1 MSGSH
6 TLTPPHLEVPEPPQ
20 AMPGVCSARAQQRR
34 APGSCLLASKTPRL
48 RDLLRASRAEAQVSR
63 VAHADKHPSPAGIQ
77 IPKYACETPQTG
89 GGQTS
94 PRQEE
99 KPFLR
104 NTESYVYLAH
114 YLTVASFI
122 DFEKS
127 QKFFL
132 LFICLIVAK

>member
-1 MSGSH
+1 MRKHKAVLGHTPTSPPYPQEFKPLN
-6 TLTPPHLEVPEPPQ
+6 TLTKLPRRVGDEHL
-20 AMPGVCSARAQQRR
+20 
-34 APGSCLLASKTPRL
+34 
-48 RDLLRASRAEAQVSR
+48 
-63 VAHADKHPSPAGIQ
+63 
-77 IPKYACETPQTG
+77 
-89 GGQTS
+89 
-94 PRQEE
+94 E

-104 NTESYVYLAH
+104 NTELYVCLVP